1 MLLCGTENNKASP
14 IYKVVFGSVLAKLFA
29 FCGSFLNLYI
39 SHKGEVL
46 SREKPTRNTPYTTV
60 VRAPT
65 MADFVVEKYDGGVK
79 KPSQSIKIYRKS
91 LKSLRNVIK

>member
-1 MLLCGTENNKASP
+1 MYLDSSRSTSIRLFVN
-14 IYKVVFGSVLAKLFA
+14 LAKLFA